1 MEHIEYFDLIHSNP
15 NKRRDVVNEEWT
27 IYDAYESSVA
37 ASSPILNFYKIIND
51 NEVPKL
57 VELMRNFG
65 IGEFSISFASL
76 TLQNTLMEFCKAD
89 CIITGMVE
97 IPIQNISQSKK
108 KNPAISLAV
117 HY

>member
-15 NKRRDVVNEEWT
+15 NKRREIVNEEWT

-76 TLQNTLMEFCKAD
+76 TLQNTLMEFCKAA

-97 IPIQNISQSKK
+97 IPIQNVSQSKEK
-108 KNPAISLAV
+108 IPAISLAV

>member
-37 ASSPILNFYKIIND
+37 ASSSILNFYKIIND

-57 VELMRNFG
+57 VELM
-65 IGEFSISFASL
+65 
-76 TLQNTLMEFCKAD
+76 EFCKAD

-97 IPIQNISQSKK
+97 IPTQNISQSKEK
-108 KNPAISLAV
+108 IPAISLAV

>member
-57 VELMRNFG
+57 VELMRNFWNRRILNKLCVTNFTKYTNG
-65 IGEFSISFASL
+65 I
-76 TLQNTLMEFCKAD
+76 LQSRLHNYWYGRNTHTEY
-89 CIITGMVE
+89 I
-97 IPIQNISQSKK
+97 
-108 KNPAISLAV
+108 AV
-117 HY
+117 

>member
-57 VELMRNFG
+57 VDKEKFLLF
-65 IGEFSISFASL
+65 L
-76 TLQNTLMEFCKAD
+76 WQY
-89 CIITGMVE
+89 IIKIMQ
-97 IPIQNISQSKK
+97 IR
-108 KNPAISLAV
+108 KNQLN
-117 HY
+117 YEK